1 MQALI
6 ISQNAMKSADLDAIH
21 LNHFLPKWSESL
33 HFPLEVTLILNQPLK
48 KKIDGVNIIIAP
60 SLTELKKIISN
71 WSQQQFLNDKTPVKL
86 KWFSYHGHG
95 FTGIRGP
102 SDSDYRESDNSHEYI
117 RWGNE
122 VFVDHEI
129 RNCLFNSCSFPVSF
143 LCLMDCCSSGTML
156 DLPLVENYTQ
166 KTWTTENTWKITND
180 VKIVSLSA
188 CSDNQYDMDDLSDEG
203 YGGGLL
209 SAWFD
214 SFRTPLGWN
223 DRIENI
229 RTRLKLLN
237 QSFTLSVAHD
247 SDMIELSK
255 LIDPNVLSK
264 DDTLFTFSLDSF
276 PDEKKSTVIDRKY
289 TSQTVIPIIE
299 ESFEMKFLN
308 IPKPFKNDEL
318 DFSPRQ
324 LNASSTLLLDNS
336 KEMDR
341 KSRETTPNLDK
352 PSNLSRISSASGI
365 SEKTRASE
373 KCKNKFSFIIIYIIL
388 ICILVIFIYVFAV
401 YFSSTF
407 ITSYKKRTPLHNQL
421 LNSY

>member
-33 HFPLEVTLILNQPLK
+33 HLPLEVTLILNQPLK

-60 SLTELKKIISN
+60 SLTELKKVISN
-71 WSQQQFLNDKTPVKL
+71 WSQQQFLSDKTPVKL

-102 SDSDYRESDNSHEYI
+102 SGSDYRESDNSHEYI

-129 RNCLFNSCSFPVSF
+129 RDCLFNPCAFPVSF

-188 CSDNQYDMDDLSDEG
+188 CADNQYDMDDLSDEG

-214 SFRTPLGWN
+214 SFRDPLRWN

-237 QSFTLSVAHD
+237 QTFTLSVAHE

-264 DDTLFTFSLDSF
+264 GDTPFTFCLDSF
-276 PDEKKSTVIDRKY
+276 LNEEKSTNMTKNKFP
-289 TSQTVIPIIE
+289 TSRTIIPIIE
-299 ESFEMKFLN
+299 DPFEMKFFN
-308 IPKPFKNDEL
+308 VPKPFKSKEL

-324 LNASSTLLLDNS
+324 PDNS
-336 KEMDR
+336 QRIEEKLKETA
-341 KSRETTPNLDK
+341 SNLDE
-352 PSNLSRISSASGI
+352 PSNLEPDI
-365 SEKTRASE
+365 SEKTGASE

-388 ICILVIFIYVFAV
+388 ICILVIFIYVFTV

-407 ITSYKKRTPLHNQL
+407 INYKKRPSLHNQF
-421 LNSY
+421 YT